1 MLPRRK
7 TVLAKASVG
16 QEQSSSVR
24 RTKQGLV
31 SMNDEG
37 RGRTG
42 LRSLPWGRGG
52 ISAPWTGQGYD
63 GPESHFRI
71 L

>member
-7 TVLAKASVG
+7 TVSAEASVG
-16 QEQSSSVR
+16 QEQSGSVR
-24 RTKQGLV
+24 RTRQGLV
-31 SMNDEG
+31 SMNGEG

-42 LRSLPWGRGG
+42 LRSLSWGRAG
-52 ISAPWTGQGYD
+52 ISAPWTGHGYD